1 MYMPCDLQ
9 IAIKKLNFFYLSCL
23 VYRMLPKYFVVQTD
37 TAYKLYLNSVFK
49 SEFTEDAS
57 TCVLWPLSD
66 VSSDLVIRRYNPRHE
81 HLNITRPWNGT
92 DYSQTAWSYTGSEFS
107 IVLLNTGLNI
117 MAPLIQILHG
127 LYDNL
132 PYNPYTFRPNQS
144 MIIEELDTSTYTAPI
159 AYVSDPSLDENTESI
174 EPSIPI
180 AYPPPSSGRMHGI
193 IPTAPPA
200 PPAPRIRTPPPMAR
214 PPMARP
220 PMARPPMARPA
231 PPPSRA
237 TSMPQHVV
245 KLVIAE
251 AIRKKESCPISC
263 DDITEEN
270 ATLTSC
276 GHVFTKFAIK
286 TWLETPSSKNLCP
299 VCKQECSCL

>member
-1 MYMPCDLQ
+1 
-9 IAIKKLNFFYLSCL
+9 
-23 VYRMLPKYFVVQTD
+23 MLPKYFVVQTD

-66 VSSDLVIRRYNPRHE
+66 VSSELVIKRYNPRHE
-81 HLNITRPWNGT
+81 HLNITRRWNGT
-92 DYSQTAWSYTGSEFS
+92 DYSETAWSYTGTEFS

-117 MAPLIQILHG
+117 MAPLIDILYG

-144 MIIEELDTSTYTAPI
+144 MIIDELDTCSYTAPI
-159 AYVSDPSLDENTESI
+159 TYASDPSLDENTEII
-174 EPSIPI
+174 EHSIPI
-180 AYPPPSSGRMHGI
+180 AYPSPSSNLIQGI

-200 PPAPRIRTPPPMAR
+200 TRIRPPELPAPRVAR
-214 PPMARP
+214 
-220 PMARPPMARPA
+220 
-231 PPPSRA
+231 
-237 TSMPQHVV
+237 MPQHVV

-251 AIRKKESCPISC
+251 AIRKKEYCPISC
-263 DDITEEN
+263 DHITEKN
-270 ATLTSC
+270 AIVTSC
-276 GHVFTKFAIK
+276 GHVFTKIAIK

-299 VCKQECSCL
+299 ICKQECSCL

>member
-1 MYMPCDLQ
+1 
-9 IAIKKLNFFYLSCL
+9 
-23 VYRMLPKYFVVQTD
+23 MLPKYFVVQSD
-37 TAYKLYLNSVFK
+37 SAYKLYLNSVFK

-66 VSSDLVIRRYNPRHE
+66 VSSELVIKRYNPRHE
-81 HLNITRPWNGT
+81 HLNITRRWNGT
-92 DYSQTAWSYTGSEFS
+92 DYSETAWSYTGTEFT

-117 MAPLIQILHG
+117 MAPLIEILYG

-144 MIIEELDTSTYTAPI
+144 MIIDELDTCTYTAPI
-159 AYVSDPSLDENTESI
+159 AYASDPSLDENTESI
-174 EPSIPI
+174 EPSVPI
-180 AYPPPSSGRMHGI
+180 AYPPPSSRRIHGI
-193 IPTAPPA
+193 IPTA

-214 PPMARP
+214 PP
-220 PMARPPMARPA
+220 

-237 TSMPQHVV
+237 TRMPQHVV

-270 ATLTSC
+270 ATVTSC
-276 GHVFTKFAIK
+276 GHVFTRIAIK

-299 VCKQECSCL
+299 VCKQECACL

>member
-1 MYMPCDLQ
+1 
-9 IAIKKLNFFYLSCL
+9 
-23 VYRMLPKYFVVQTD
+23 MLPKYFVVQSD
-37 TAYKLYLNSVFK
+37 SAYKLYLNSLFK

-57 TCVLWPLSD
+57 TCVLWPLSS
-66 VSSDLVIRRYNPRHE
+66 VSSELAITRYNPRHE
-81 HLNITRPWNGT
+81 HLNITRQWNGT
-92 DYSQTAWSYTGSEFS
+92 DYSQTAWSYTGTEFI
-107 IVLLNTGLNI
+107 IVLLNTDLNI
-117 MAPLIQILHG
+117 TAPLIEILHG

-144 MIIEELDTSTYTAPI
+144 TIIEELDTSRYTYPI
-159 AYVSDPSLDENTESI
+159 TYSSDPSLDENTELI
-174 EPSIPI
+174 EPSVPI
-180 AYPPPSSGRMHGI
+180 AYPPPSSGRIRGI

-200 PPAPRIRTPPPMAR
+200 PPAPRIRTPPPMTR
-214 PPMARP
+214 PP
-220 PMARPPMARPA
+220 

-237 TSMPQHVV
+237 TRMPEHVM

-270 ATLTSC
+270 ATVTSC
-276 GHVFTKFAIK
+276 GHVFTKIAIK

-299 VCKQECSCL
+299 VCKQECAYV